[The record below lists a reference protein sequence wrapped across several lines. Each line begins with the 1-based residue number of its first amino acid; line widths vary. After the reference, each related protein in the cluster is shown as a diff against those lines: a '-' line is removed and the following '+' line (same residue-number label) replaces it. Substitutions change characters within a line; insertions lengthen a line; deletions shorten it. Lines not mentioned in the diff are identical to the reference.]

1 MESSVSTSEL
11 LRTIRSDPDNA
22 SCADCGRE
30 NPQYA
35 SISHGSLICKSCYQ
49 AHTKLGQGISRTRDL
64 KSSQLSVID
73 LKFLILGGN
82 SRLRNFFSIYQF
94 PSKATIQYKYQTPVS
109 HYYREMLRCLVF
121 NEAIEF
127 EKPNPVEGSAIYVAQ
142 KETQRRN
149 SQKMKKRGILS
160 SIRRFFSRSYHGL
173 VNYGNAVS
181 MRLNDRVENSCFK
194 KLEEELIPH
203 MDKLANTGRDMFYG
217 MANVMSKIYI
227 KLRRKQAKSKRN
239 DTENS
244 KKQKESVD
252 IISIELKDFSTYHNQ
267 SVSFSQSPIPD
278 TNKNLNETLNLSYSP
293 SKSSKSPPNSHLS
306 QSEISINPAPI
317 QTPKLNS
324 LENSILEAS
333 PSDPLPFAS
342 FPYSKTLENSES
354 RETEPEL
361 EYEEMEEMPEIL
373 GSDEFEV
380 LEEDEEVCE

>member
-11 LRTIRSDPDNA
+11 LRIIRSDPDNT
-22 SCADCGRE
+22 SCADCGSE
-30 NPQYA
+30 DPQYA

-49 AHTKLGQGISRTRDL
+49 AHTALGQEISRTRDL
-64 KSSQLSVID
+64 KNCELSVID

-94 PSKATIQYKYQTPVS
+94 PSRATIQYKYQTPAS

-127 EKPNPVEGSAIYVAQ
+127 EKPSLVEGRAILVAQ
-142 KETQRRN
+142 KENKRVDRE
-149 SQKMKKRGILS
+149 KRKKRGIMS

-173 VNYGNAVS
+173 INYGNVVA
-181 MRLNDRVENSCFK
+181 MRLNDRAENSCFK
-194 KLEEELIPH
+194 ELEQELKPH

-217 MANVMSKIYI
+217 MTNVMSKIYI
-227 KLRRKQAKSKRN
+227 KLHSKQSKSKRN
-239 DTENS
+239 NKQSS

-252 IISIELKDFSTYHNQ
+252 IISIELKDFSKYHNQ
-267 SVSFSQSPIPD
+267 PVSSCQSPNPD
-278 TNKNLNETLNLSYSP
+278 TDKNLNQTLDASFSP
-293 SKSSKSPPNSHLS
+293 SISSKSPTNSHLS
-306 QSEISINPAPI
+306 SPKISIKQIPP
-317 QTPKLNS
+317 QS
-324 LENSILEAS
+324 LQLYSSENSILETS
-333 PSDPLPFAS
+333 PSDPLPFAH
-342 FPYSKTLENSES
+342 FPYSKSLENSES
-354 RETEPEL
+354 RETEPEG